1 MAAAYKTDMLMYGFT
16 NNHNTHQFMNA
27 LFGVNP
33 VLLQNFSQDYVKN
46 LDEAILYLKTNH
58 LVSKNDKIVVV

>member
-1 MAAAYKTDMLMYGFT
+1 
-16 NNHNTHQFMNA
+16 
-27 LFGVNP
+27 VNP